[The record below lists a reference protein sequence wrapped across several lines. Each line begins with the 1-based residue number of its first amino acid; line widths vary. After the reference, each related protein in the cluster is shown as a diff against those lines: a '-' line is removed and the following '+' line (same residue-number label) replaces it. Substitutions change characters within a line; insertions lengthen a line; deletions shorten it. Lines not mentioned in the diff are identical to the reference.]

1 MPIDSISDLVPVFG
15 RMHLVLLHMPIGLLV
30 GLAMFEMVSAVR
42 RQPMAS
48 RFLVL
53 AATASAMLAAGSG
66 LVLHEE
72 AGYGNSD
79 VLELHEKLGLA
90 TALCS
95 MVVLLLRLFGA
106 QTMYRSALVIT
117 AGMLIPTGHF
127 GAEMTHGKGFLL
139 EPLEEQAQE
148 PEQPIVPE
156 APEEDRP
163 VLASYEAHVSRF
175 FAAKCIECH
184 GDRKVKGG
192 LRMDSPEAL
201 LAGGDGGPAIEGGV
215 APEDQELLYRLLLPI
230 DDDDHMPPDHKTQP
244 TEAEV
249 ELIRTWLAAGAPFEG
264 EFELAEGASLPE
276 IVEVHPDDQEEAPA
290 DEEEV
295 ARAVPDAVLTT
306 MRDRLVHVQPVEA
319 GSQLLW
325 VDFAAPAKAT
335 DDIMVRELLTP
346 VVDWIGDLSL
356 ARTQITDSSLELVSA
371 MPQLARLDLRETQ
384 VTVSGLAHLAGHD
397 QLTELVVSRTQ
408 LDDAVIETLKQL
420 PALERLWIWDAGMTA
435 EGLVALREAM
445 PEVHIDAGDMGM
457 SVALETEEKPEFTSD
472 APPVDPVAEPEPGS
486 LAAQTP
492 INDVCLVSGKPI
504 DPQYNLLHDG
514 KVIGFCCPNCPAPF
528 QADPEKFLAKLPV
541 KEDLSQRETVNQVC
555 LVSGN
560 AIDPAFNLLHDGKVI
575 GFCCGNCPKTFQADP
590 AKFLAKLDAESDG

>member
-1 MPIDSISDLVPVFG
+1 MPIDSISDLIPVFG

-30 GLAMFEMVSAVR
+30 GLALLEVVSSVR

-53 AATASAMLAAGSG
+53 AATASAVLAAGSG

-72 AGYGNSD
+72 AGYGTSD

-90 TALCS
+90 TAVCS
-95 MVVLLLRLFGA
+95 IVVLLLRLFGA

-117 AGMLIPTGHF
+117 AGVLIPTGHF
-127 GAEMTHGKGFLL
+127 GAEMTHGTGFLL
-139 EPLEEQAQE
+139 EPLEKHEQE
-148 PEQPIVPE
+148 PGQPV
-156 APEEDRP
+156 APEVFEEGGLI
-163 VLASYEAHVSRF
+163 LASYEEHVSRF
-175 FAAKCIECH
+175 FEARCNACH

-201 LAGGDGGPAIEGGV
+201 LAGGDGGPAIEADV
-215 APEDQELLYRLLLPI
+215 APEDQELLYRMLLSI
-230 DDDDHMPPDHKTQP
+230 DDDDHMPPDHKAQP

-264 EFELAEGASLPE
+264 EFELAEGAALPE
-276 IVEVHPDDQEEAPA
+276 PIEVAP
-290 DEEEV
+290 EEESATPAEQEV
-295 ARAVPDAVLTT
+295 VRAVPDAVLST

-335 DDIMVRELLTP
+335 DDVMVRELLTP
-346 VVDWIGDLSL
+346 VVDWVGDLSL

-384 VTVSGLAHLAGHD
+384 VTVSGLTHLAGHD
-397 QLTELVVSRTQ
+397 QLAELVVSRTQ

-420 PALERLWIWDAGMTA
+420 PALERLWIWDAGMSA

-472 APPVDPVAEPEPGS
+472 APPVDPVPEPEAGS

-492 INDVCLVSGKPI
+492 INEACLVSGKPI
-504 DPQYNLLHDG
+504 DPQHNLLHDG

-528 QADPEKFLAKLPV
+528 QADPEKYLAKLPV
-541 KEDLSQRETVNQVC
+541 QEDLSQRETVNQVC
-555 LVSGN
+555 LVSGS

-590 AKFLAKLDAESDG
+590 AKYLAKLDAESDG